1 MAIQAKGYVYIL
13 EVKDIELPVCKI
25 GMTTRSP
32 YKRCEEINKSS
43 TGDFIWTVAYY
54 FPVDDCKAL
63 ESLIHKKLQPLKQT
77 RREFFNLCA
86 NDANI
91 AVKSIINTQDLINLV
106 DPTEIDLIERD
117 IPTQKKKKAQP
128 YFDASDSQYD
138 DFLQE
143 FNSLFQ
149 VKGKPFGQLN
159 TPIFGISD
167 GKCGIQWNL
176 AIDKSQRLIRLGVN
190 LEGSQNIGKWLISS
204 FILNQPDIKILQSKT
219 TSPEAITIRF
229 TRDAWQGA
237 SRLNIKEKFLG
248 RKEHTLSELSQDDW
262 YKILEEA
269 LSCLDET
276 RHFRAR
282 KKSQIVTLVSDGRQ
296 LLKDVSPHLT
306 IWTTISSEGNIN
318 TNLKNGLRL
327 LQPVYA
333 WVEDNCH

>member
-32 YKRCEEINKSS
+32 YKRCQEINKSS

-159 TPIFGISD
+159 TPIFGY
-167 GKCGIQWNL
+167 Q
-176 AIDKSQRLIRLGVN
+176 
-190 LEGSQNIGKWLISS
+190 
-204 FILNQPDIKILQSKT
+204 
-219 TSPEAITIRF
+219 
-229 TRDAWQGA
+229 
-237 SRLNIKEKFLG
+237 
-248 RKEHTLSELSQDDW
+248 
-262 YKILEEA
+262 
-269 LSCLDET
+269 
-276 RHFRAR
+276 
-282 KKSQIVTLVSDGRQ
+282 
-296 LLKDVSPHLT
+296 
-306 IWTTISSEGNIN
+306 
-318 TNLKNGLRL
+318 
-327 LQPVYA
+327 
-333 WVEDNCH
+333 